1 MKMRMCKNNRG
12 GFTLAET
19 LIAVLILLMV
29 TGIVAAG
36 IPAASNALN
45 RAVDASHAQLL
56 LSTTMTSLRNELGSA
71 RSIDIDAVSEEDEE
85 GEESGEPGDEPVEG
99 TGPAEGETEEPGD
112 EPVEETGSAE
122 GETEEETA
130 QGPTIHYVDSSGAQ
144 CVLESKP
151 DGIYVTKEASP
162 ESAAGD
168 WHPGIPTKLLVSQ
181 QAATSNLYA
190 AFRSATYE
198 NGIVKIVGLR
208 VCKKLQD
215 GSEQVL
221 SDLEDVAFEIEVIGR
236 KG

>member
-71 RSIDIDAVSEEDEE
+71 RSIVSDAVSEEDEE

-99 TGPAEGETEEPGD
+99 TGP
-112 EPVEETGSAE
+112 AE

>member
-71 RSIDIDAVSEEDEE
+71 RSIDIVAVSEEDEE
-85 GEESGEPGDEPVEG
+85 GEESGEPGDEPVEE

-112 EPVEETGSAE
+112 EPVEEPGPAE

-130 QGPTIHYVDSSGAQ
+130 QRPTITIHYVDSSGAQ

-151 DGIYVTKEASP
+151 DGIYVTKKASP
-162 ESAAGD
+162 DSAEGE
-168 WHPGIPTKLLVSQ
+168 IRTKLLVSKE
-181 QAATSNLYA
+181 AATSNLYA
-190 AFRSATYE
+190 AFTSRP
-198 NGIVKIVGLR
+198 
-208 VCKKLQD
+208 
-215 GSEQVL
+215 
-221 SDLEDVAFEIEVIGR
+221 AFSGWGR
-236 KG
+236 